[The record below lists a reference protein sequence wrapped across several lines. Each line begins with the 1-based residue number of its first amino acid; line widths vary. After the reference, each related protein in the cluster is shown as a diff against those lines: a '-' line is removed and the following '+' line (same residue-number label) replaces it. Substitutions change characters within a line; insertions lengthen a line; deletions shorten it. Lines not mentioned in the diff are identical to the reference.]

1 MKEISSSEA
10 KYIQMTETPMPKL
23 VTTMAIPAMAST
35 LITTIY
41 NMADTF
47 FVSRI
52 STSASAAVG
61 VVFAVMSLIQA
72 LGGGFGMGAGSIIS
86 RKLGEKK
93 DNEASM
99 YASCAFFGALSFGAA
114 ILIIGLVFLEPLMR
128 LLGATDTM
136 LPYAKDY
143 ARYIFLAAPIM
154 CSSFVLNSVMRSQ
167 GKAVMAMVGMSLG
180 GVLNMALDPLLI
192 FALDMG
198 ISGAAV
204 ATALSQLISY
214 IVMWIMFNSKGSIVR
229 IGPSRLSKRFGDY
242 FTILKIG
249 FPTMCRQ
256 GLASVAAALLNVQAS
271 VYGDA
276 AVAAI
281 TISNRV
287 YLFVR
292 NLVLGIGQGFQP
304 VAGYNFGAGKLKRV
318 KEAFRFSVA
327 VATVICLVFGGLI
340 WFNAGSV
347 ISWFRADDAEVIA
360 IGTTA
365 LRFVAAVIPFM
376 AFSTFVNQ
384 LYQCLGFAKQAT
396 VLASSRQG
404 IFYVP
409 FILILPALL
418 GLTGV
423 QLAQPMSDFCTF
435 FLCIPFQ
442 IWFFR
447 KVINKAEE

>member
-1 MKEISSSEA
+1 VKKVSSSEA
-10 KYIQMTETPMPKL
+10 KYIQMTETPMPRL
-23 VTTMAIPAMAST
+23 VTSMAIPAMAST

-47 FVSRI
+47 FVSQI

-93 DNEASM
+93 DDEANM

-192 FALDMG
+192 FTLNMG
-198 ISGAAV
+198 ISGAAI
-204 ATALSQLISY
+204 ATALSQFISY
-214 IVMWIMFNSKGSIVR
+214 IVMWVMFTSRDSIVR
-229 IGPSRLSKRFGDY
+229 ISPSRLSKRFSDY
-242 FTILKIG
+242 FTVLKIG

-256 GLASVAAALLNVQAS
+256 GLASVASALLNVQAS

-304 VAGYNFGAGKLKRV
+304 VAGYNYGAGKLKRV

-327 VATVICLVFGGLI
+327 VATVICVVFCGLI
-340 WFNAGSV
+340 WFNSAGV
-347 ISWFRADDAEVIA
+347 ISWFRADDAEVIR

-365 LRFVAAVIPFM
+365 LRFVAGVMPFM

-409 FILILPALL
+409 LIFILPALF

-423 QLAQPMSDFCTF
+423 QMAQPMSDLCTF

-447 KVINKAEE
+447 KVINKAET

>member
-1 MKEISSSEA
+1 MKKVSSSEA
-10 KYIQMTETPMPKL
+10 KYIQMTETPMPRL
-23 VTTMAIPAMAST
+23 VTSMAIPAMAST

-47 FVSRI
+47 FVSQI

-93 DNEASM
+93 DDEANM

-192 FALDMG
+192 FTLNMG
-198 ISGAAV
+198 ISGAAI
-204 ATALSQLISY
+204 ATALSQFISY
-214 IVMWIMFNSKGSIVR
+214 IVMWVMFTSRDSIVR
-229 IGPSRLSKRFGDY
+229 ISPSRLSKRFSDY
-242 FTILKIG
+242 FTVLKIG

-256 GLASVAAALLNVQAS
+256 GLASVASALLNVQAS

-304 VAGYNFGAGKLKRV
+304 VAGYNYGAGKLKRV

-327 VATVICLVFGGLI
+327 VATVICVVFCGLI
-340 WFNAGSV
+340 WFNSAGV
-347 ISWFRADDAEVIA
+347 ISWFRADDAEVIR

-365 LRFVAAVIPFM
+365 LRFVAGVMPFM

-409 FILILPALL
+409 LIFILPALF

-423 QLAQPMSDFCTF
+423 QMAQPMSDLCTF

-447 KVINKAEE
+447 KVINKAET

>member
-1 MKEISSSEA
+1 
-10 KYIQMTETPMPKL
+10 
-23 VTTMAIPAMAST
+23 MALPAMAST
-35 LITTIY
+35 LITTVY

-47 FVSRI
+47 FVSQI
-52 STSASAAVG
+52 GTSASAAVG

-93 DNEASM
+93 DDEASL

-143 ARYIFLAAPIM
+143 ARYIFIAAPIM
-154 CSSFVLNSVMRSQ
+154 CSSFVLNNVMRSQ

-192 FALDMG
+192 FTFDMG
-198 ISGAAV
+198 ISGAAI

-214 IVMWIMFNSKGSIVR
+214 IVMWIMFTSRESIVR
-229 IGPSRLSKRFGDY
+229 ISPSRLSRKAGDY
-242 FTILKIG
+242 LAILKIG

-256 GLASVAAALLNVQAS
+256 GLASVASALLNVQAS

-276 AVAAI
+276 AVAAV

-340 WFNAGSV
+340 WFHAESV

-409 FILILPALL
+409 FIFILPALF

-423 QLAQPMSDFCTF
+423 QMAQPMSDLCTF

-447 KVINKAEE
+447 KVINKAET

>member
-1 MKEISSSEA
+1 MKKVSSSEA
-10 KYIQMTETPMPKL
+10 KYIQMTETPMPRL
-23 VTTMAIPAMAST
+23 VTSMAIPAMAST

-47 FVSRI
+47 FVSQI

-93 DNEASM
+93 DDEANM

-143 ARYIFLAAPIM
+143 ARYIFIAAPIM

-192 FALDMG
+192 FTLNMG
-198 ISGAAV
+198 ISGAAI

-214 IVMWIMFNSKGSIVR
+214 IVMWVMFTSRDSIVR
-229 IGPSRLSKRFGDY
+229 ISPSRLSKRFSDY
-242 FTILKIG
+242 FTVLKIG

-256 GLASVAAALLNVQAS
+256 GLASVASALLNVQAS

-304 VAGYNFGAGKLKRV
+304 VAGYNYGAGKLKRV

-327 VATVICLVFGGLI
+327 VATVICVVFCGLI
-340 WFNAGSV
+340 WFNSAGV
-347 ISWFRADDAEVIA
+347 ISWFRADDAEVIR

-365 LRFVAAVIPFM
+365 LRFVAGVMPFM

-409 FILILPALL
+409 LIFILPALF

-423 QLAQPMSDFCTF
+423 QMAQPMSDLCTF

-442 IWFFR
+442 IWFFH
-447 KVINKAEE
+447 KVINKAET